1 MLRGHPAE
9 GFAMKRLAAAMAAAC
24 VAMAALVPAAHADD
38 AYPNR
43 TVKLIVPFTPGT
55 GIDILARTLGQK
67 LSEEWKVA
75 VVVENRPGASGAIGT
90 EAVAKSPADGYTL
103 LMQASTIAIDPSLHK
118 KAPYDPVKDFAP
130 VAPLALGSLGLVV
143 HPSVKAESVKD
154 LVALARSEPGR
165 LTYASPGSGTP
176 HHLAM
181 ELFKQRVGID
191 VLHVPYKGTGGAVQ
205 DLLGGQVNMM
215 FLPIHVALSQVKAGK
230 LRLLAAG
237 GTRRAAV
244 TPDTPS
250 LAKAAGVADID
261 VDIWY
266 AMYAPAGTPPAI
278 VAKLNADVNRLLKS
292 ADVAS
297 TLASQGL
304 TPTGGSA
311 EQLGELTRNDLER
324 WAKVVHEAKITA
336 D

>member
-1 MLRGHPAE
+1 
-9 GFAMKRLAAAMAAAC
+9 MKRWAAGMAAAC
-24 VAMAALVPAAHADD
+24 VAMAALVPAARADD
-38 AYPNR
+38 PYPNR
-43 TVKLIVPFTPGT
+43 TVKLIVPYTPGT

-75 VVVENRPGASGAIGT
+75 VVVENRPGASGAIGS
-90 EAVAKSPADGYTL
+90 EAVAKSPADGYTI
-103 LMQASTIAIDPSLHK
+103 LMQASTIVIDPSLHR

-130 VAPLALGSLGLVV
+130 IAPLALGSLGLVV

-154 LVALARSEPGR
+154 LIALAKSEPGK

-215 FLPIHVALSQVKAGK
+215 FLPIHVALAQVKAGK

-244 TPDTPS
+244 TPETPS
-250 LAKAAGVADID
+250 LAEAAGVADID

-278 VAKLNADVNRLLKS
+278 VAKLNGDVNGLLKS
-292 ADVAS
+292 PEVAS
-297 TLASQGL
+297 TLSKQGL

-311 EQLGELTRNDLER
+311 EQLGELTRKDLER

>member
-1 MLRGHPAE
+1 
-9 GFAMKRLAAAMAAAC
+9 MKSMATMVAAA
-24 VAMAALVPAAHADD
+24 VFGIAALAPAARAADEP
-38 AYPNR
+38 YPNR
-43 TVKLIVPFTPGT
+43 PVKLIVPYTPGT

-67 LSEEWKVA
+67 LSEEWKVP

-90 EAVAKSPADGYTL
+90 EAVAKSAPDGYTI
-103 LMQASTIAIDPSLHK
+103 LMQASTIVIDPSMHK
-118 KAPYDPVKDFAP
+118 KSSYDPVKDFEP
-130 VAPLALGSLGLVV
+130 VAPLAIGNMGLVV
-143 HPSVKAESVKD
+143 NPSVKAETVKE
-154 LVALARSEPGR
+154 LVALAKASPGR

-181 ELFKQRVGID
+181 ELFKARTGID

-215 FLPIHVALSQVKAGK
+215 FLPIHVALSQVQAGK

-244 TPDTPS
+244 TPNVPS
-250 LAKAAGVADID
+250 LAEASGVEDID

-266 AMYAPAGTPPAI
+266 AMYAPAGTPAPI
-278 VAKLNADVNRLLKS
+278 VAKLNADVDALLRS
-292 ADVAS
+292 NEVAVA
-297 TLASQGL
+297 LRKQGL
-304 TPTGGSA
+304 TPTGGTPA
-311 EQLGELTRNDLER
+311 ELADLTRKDFAR
-324 WAKVVHEAKITA
+324 WAKVITGAHITA

>member
-1 MLRGHPAE
+1 
-9 GFAMKRLAAAMAAAC
+9 MKRLAAAMAAVS
-24 VAMAALVPAAHADD
+24 VAMAAVVPAAHAED

-43 TVKLIVPFTPGT
+43 SVKLIVPFTPAT

-67 LSEEWKVA
+67 LSEEWKVP

-90 EAVAKSPADGYTL
+90 EAVAQSPADGYTL
-103 LMQASTIAIDPSLHK
+103 LMQASTIVIDPSLHRK
-118 KAPYDPVKDFAP
+118 VPYDPLSFAP
-130 VAPLALGSLGLVV
+130 VAPLAVGSLGLVV
-143 HPSVKAESVKD
+143 HPSVKAGSVKE
-154 LVALARSEPGR
+154 LIALAKSEPGK

-215 FLPIHVALSQVKAGK
+215 FLPIHVALAQVKAGK

-250 LAKAAGVADID
+250 LAEAAGVADID

-278 VAKLNADVNRLLKS
+278 VAKLNADVNRLLTS
-292 ADVAS
+292 PEVVA
-297 TLASQGL
+297 TLSKQGL

-311 EQLGELTRNDLER
+311 EQLGELTRKDFER
-324 WAKVVHEAKITA
+324 WAKVVRDAKIGA

>member
-1 MLRGHPAE
+1 
-9 GFAMKRLAAAMAAAC
+9 MKRLAAAMAAVS
-24 VAMAALVPAAHADD
+24 VAMAALVPAAHAED

-43 TVKLIVPFTPGT
+43 GVKLIVPFTPAT

-67 LSEEWKVA
+67 LAEEWKVP

-103 LMQASTIAIDPSLHK
+103 LMQASTIVIDPSLHRK
-118 KAPYDPVKDFAP
+118 VPYDPVKDFAP

-143 HPSVKAESVKD
+143 HPSVKAESVKE
-154 LVALARSEPGR
+154 LVALAKSEPGK

-181 ELFKQRVGID
+181 ELFKQRAGID

-215 FLPIHVALSQVKAGK
+215 FLPIHVALAQVKAGK

-250 LAKAAGVADID
+250 LAEAAGVADID

-292 ADVAS
+292 PEVAS
-297 TLASQGL
+297 TLSKQGL

-311 EQLGELTRNDLER
+311 EQLGELTRKDLER
-324 WAKVVHEAKITA
+324 WAKVVRDAKITA

>member
-1 MLRGHPAE
+1 
-9 GFAMKRLAAAMAAAC
+9 MKGLSTTIAAA
-24 VAMAALVPAAHADD
+24 ALALGAIAPAAHAEE
-38 AYPNR
+38 AYPSR
-43 TVKLIVPFTPGT
+43 TVKLVVPYTPGT

-67 LSEEWKVA
+67 LSDAWKVA

-90 EAVAKSPADGYTL
+90 EAVAKSAPDGYTI
-103 LMQASTIAIDPSLHK
+103 LMQASTIVINPSLHRN
-118 KAPYDPVKDFAP
+118 APYNPVKDFAP

-143 HPSVKAESVKD
+143 HPSVKANTVKE
-154 LVALARSEPGR
+154 LVALAKASPGR
-165 LTYASPGSGTP
+165 FTYASPGSGTP

-181 ELFKQRVGID
+181 ELFKARTGTDI
-191 VLHVPYKGTGGAVQ
+191 LHVPYKGTGGAVQ

-215 FLPIHVALSQVKAGK
+215 FLPIHVALGQVEAGK

-244 TPDTPS
+244 TPNVPS
-250 LAKAAGVADID
+250 LAEASGIEDID

-266 AMYAPAGTPPAI
+266 AMYVPAGTPASI
-278 VAKLNADVNRLLKS
+278 VAKLNADANALLNS
-292 ADVAS
+292 PEVAM
-297 TLASQGL
+297 TLRKQGL

-311 EQLGELTRNDLER
+311 ADLGELTRKDLER
-324 WAKVVHEAKITA
+324 WAKVIREAHIQA